1 MSLQPASTSQ
11 TATTSQD
18 ACYISL
24 LGLAEYFRTS
34 QPPNIKRC
42 IQCLQALFTF
52 NPPSKVE
59 ARTHLQM
66 GQILMTYTHNI
77 DKAREHLEK
86 AWKLSESLLN
96 FDDVKFDTASMLAEL
111 YKQIDQVPLAKAMLR
126 KAIELSQNNV
136 YWHCKL
142 LLQLSQ
148 LHANDKE
155 YTLASELLAVGA
167 ESADESSATY
177 LKVLFLLSRAMI
189 LMIERKTN
197 DVLAL
202 LNSAGAIIDNSI
214 ANPHQKEYLKV
225 FFLVLQV
232 CYYLALGQVKT
243 VKPSLKQLQMSI
255 QTIMAP
261 NWPADEVI
269 FGQNPLDM
277 FVWLPKEQ
285 LYVLVYLVTVSHS
298 MMAGYMDKAQKYTEK
313 ALTQIEKLKSQDDK
327 PILSVF
333 KVILLEHIVM
343 CRLVMGNRELAI
355 REIAICRDVCMSS
368 GPKGQLMRRHSAQ
381 LHCLVGLYAMSTSFF
396 EHAERQF
403 LTCVTETSERD
414 LKLFANLNLAIIY
427 LRTKRDKDLKQIL
440 DAVSTENTH
449 TYSSQA
455 LMGGFYYVQG
465 LHAFHKA
472 SFHEAKRF
480 LRETLKMANAEDLNR
495 LTSCSLVLLSHVFL
509 SIGNSKESMNMVTP
523 AMQLASKIPDIHVQL
538 WGSAILKDLHRMSKD
553 AIHEKEAYANH
564 VKYSENLIADQLRC
578 VQSPH
583 HALIDWLDG
592 PPNTML
598 AITAPEKDQQMPTNA
613 LPLPPA
619 DAKTTMPVQQP
630 PMNIQKQQQ
639 APAQNMQLPIASTST
654 AIQYAAT
661 PSVPQPASAP
671 PLHQPHMQSVIVPS
685 IAAAHP
691 IPSTSNQIPQNF
703 HNIQQ
708 AVGPQV
714 HQLQPQQYGQYY

>member
-1 MSLQPASTSQ
+1 MSVANTG
-11 TATTSQD
+11 AASQD

-34 QPPNIKRC
+34 QPPNIKKC

-52 NPPSKVE
+52 QPPSKVE

-66 GQILMTYTHNI
+66 GQVLMAYTLNI
-77 DKAREHLEK
+77 NLARQHLEQ
-86 AWKLSESLLN
+86 AWNISEPLMN
-96 FDDVKFDTASMLAEL
+96 FDDVKFDTASLLAQLHLQME
-111 YKQIDQVPLAKAMLR
+111 QSSHAKAMLR
-126 KAIELSQNNV
+126 RAVELSQNNV

-148 LHANDKE
+148 IHANDRE
-155 YTLASELLAVGA
+155 YSLASDLLAVGA
-167 ESADESSATY
+167 ESAEEAGATY

-202 LNSAGAIIDNSI
+202 LNSAGQIIDNNI
-214 ANPHQKEYLKV
+214 PNPHQKEYLKV

-261 NWPADEVI
+261 NWPSDELI
-269 FGQNPLDM
+269 FGSNQLEM

-313 ALTQIEKLKSQDDK
+313 ALIQIEKLKMQEDK
-327 PILSVF
+327 SILSVF

-343 CRLVMGNRELAI
+343 CRMVMGNRELAI
-355 REIAICRDVCMSS
+355 REIAAARDVCLAA
-368 GPKGQLMRRHSAQ
+368 PNRNLLKRHSAQ
-381 LHCLVGLYAMSTSFF
+381 LHCLIGLYSMSTSFF

-403 LTCVTETSERD
+403 LVCVNETNERD

-427 LRTKRDKDLKQIL
+427 LRTKRDADLKQIL
-440 DAVSTENTH
+440 DTVSTENTH

-465 LHAFHKA
+465 LHAFHKN

-553 AIHEKEAYANH
+553 AQHEKEAYANH
-564 VKYSENLIADQLRC
+564 VKYSENLIADQRKC
-578 VQSPH
+578 VQSSH
-583 HALIDWLDG
+583 HELVNWFQGDPPVTSGASLNLPVAAAEASPSAL
-592 PPNTML
+592 
-598 AITAPEKDQQMPTNA
+598 
-613 LPLPPA
+613 
-619 DAKTTMPVQQP
+619 QP
-630 PMNIQKQQQ
+630 PTQ
-639 APAQNMQLPIASTST
+639 
-654 AIQYAAT
+654 
-661 PSVPQPASAP
+661 
-671 PLHQPHMQSVIVPS
+671 
-685 IAAAHP
+685 
-691 IPSTSNQIPQNF
+691 F
-703 HNIQQ
+703 
-708 AVGPQV
+708 
-714 HQLQPQQYGQYY
+714 GQFY

>member
-261 NWPADEVI
+261 NWPADEEK
-269 FGQNPLDM
+269 PLAKYRTISYKFDS
-277 FVWLPKEQ
+277 W
-285 LYVLVYLVTVSHS
+285 VTVFKCPTILKKRKRS
-298 MMAGYMDKAQKYTEK
+298 GQT
-313 ALTQIEKLKSQDDK
+313 LKSLQLEVTKTFKK
-327 PILSVF
+327 P
-333 KVILLEHIVM
+333 
-343 CRLVMGNRELAI
+343 
-355 REIAICRDVCMSS
+355 
-368 GPKGQLMRRHSAQ
+368 
-381 LHCLVGLYAMSTSFF
+381 
-396 EHAERQF
+396 
-403 LTCVTETSERD
+403 
-414 LKLFANLNLAIIY
+414 LKIN
-427 LRTKRDKDLKQIL
+427 
-440 DAVSTENTH
+440 VW
-449 TYSSQA
+449 
-455 LMGGFYYVQG
+455 GF
-465 LHAFHKA
+465 
-472 SFHEAKRF
+472 
-480 LRETLKMANAEDLNR
+480 
-495 LTSCSLVLLSHVFL
+495 
-509 SIGNSKESMNMVTP
+509 
-523 AMQLASKIPDIHVQL
+523 
-538 WGSAILKDLHRMSKD
+538 
-553 AIHEKEAYANH
+553 
-564 VKYSENLIADQLRC
+564 
-578 VQSPH
+578 
-583 HALIDWLDG
+583 
-592 PPNTML
+592 
-598 AITAPEKDQQMPTNA
+598 
-613 LPLPPA
+613 
-619 DAKTTMPVQQP
+619 
-630 PMNIQKQQQ
+630 
-639 APAQNMQLPIASTST
+639 
-654 AIQYAAT
+654 
-661 PSVPQPASAP
+661 VP
-671 PLHQPHMQSVIVPS
+671 
-685 IAAAHP
+685 
-691 IPSTSNQIPQNF
+691 
-703 HNIQQ
+703 
-708 AVGPQV
+708 
-714 HQLQPQQYGQYY
+714 

>member
-1 MSLQPASTSQ
+1 NAMSVPNTGA
-11 TATTSQD
+11 ASQD

-34 QPPNIKRC
+34 QPPNIKKC

-52 NPPSKVE
+52 QPPSKVE

-66 GQILMTYTHNI
+66 GQVLMAYTCNI
-77 DKAREHLEK
+77 NLARQHLEQ
-86 AWKLSESLLN
+86 AWNISEPLMN
-96 FDDVKFDTASMLAEL
+96 FDDVKFDTASLLAQLHLQTE
-111 YKQIDQVPLAKAMLR
+111 QSSHAKAMLR
-126 KAIELSQNNV
+126 RAVELSQNNV

-148 LHANDKE
+148 IHANDRE
-155 YTLASELLAVGA
+155 YSLASDLLAVGA
-167 ESADESSATY
+167 ESAEEAGATY

-202 LNSAGAIIDNSI
+202 LNSAGQIIDNNI
-214 ANPHQKEYLKV
+214 PNPHQKEYLKV

-261 NWPADEVI
+261 NWPSDELI
-269 FGQNPLDM
+269 FGANQLEM

-313 ALTQIEKLKSQDDK
+313 ALTQIEKLKLQEDK
-327 PILSVF
+327 SILSVF

-343 CRLVMGNRELAI
+343 CRMVMGNRELAI
-355 REIAICRDVCMSS
+355 REIAAARDVCLAA
-368 GPKGQLMRRHSAQ
+368 PHRNLLKRHSAQ
-381 LHCLVGLYAMSTSFF
+381 LHCLIGLYSMSTSFF

-403 LTCVTETSERD
+403 LVCVSETSERD

-427 LRTKRDKDLKQIL
+427 LRTKRDADLKRIL

-465 LHAFHKA
+465 LHAFHKN

-553 AIHEKEAYANH
+553 VPHEKEAYANH
-564 VKYSENLIADQLRC
+564 VKYSENLIADQRKC
-578 VQSPH
+578 VQSSH
-583 HALIDWLDG
+583 HELVNWFQGD
-592 PPNTML
+592 PPVTSGASLNL
-598 AITAPEKDQQMPTNA
+598 LPVTAASD
-613 LPLPPA
+613 
-619 DAKTTMPVQQP
+619 
-630 PMNIQKQQQ
+630 
-639 APAQNMQLPIASTST
+639 ASTS
-654 AIQYAAT
+654 AL
-661 PSVPQPASAP
+661 QPAGA
-671 PLHQPHMQSVIVPS
+671 Q
-685 IAAAHP
+685 
-691 IPSTSNQIPQNF
+691 F
-703 HNIQQ
+703 
-708 AVGPQV
+708 
-714 HQLQPQQYGQYY
+714 GQFY

>member
-1 MSLQPASTSQ
+1 MSVANTG
-11 TATTSQD
+11 AASQD

-34 QPPNIKRC
+34 QPPNIKKC

-52 NPPSKVE
+52 QPPSKVE

-66 GQILMTYTHNI
+66 GQVLMAYTCNI
-77 DKAREHLEK
+77 NLARQHLEQ
-86 AWKLSESLLN
+86 AWNISEPLMN
-96 FDDVKFDTASMLAEL
+96 FDDVKFDTASLLAQLHLQTE
-111 YKQIDQVPLAKAMLR
+111 QSSHAKAMLR
-126 KAIELSQNNV
+126 RAVELSQNNV

-148 LHANDKE
+148 IHANDRE
-155 YTLASELLAVGA
+155 YSLASDLLAVGA
-167 ESADESSATY
+167 ESAEEAGATY

-202 LNSAGAIIDNSI
+202 LNSAGQIIDNNI
-214 ANPHQKEYLKV
+214 PNPHQKEYLKV

-261 NWPADEVI
+261 NWPSDELI
-269 FGQNPLDM
+269 FGSNQLEM

-313 ALTQIEKLKSQDDK
+313 ALTQIEKLKMQEDK
-327 PILSVF
+327 SILSVF

-343 CRLVMGNRELAI
+343 CRMVMGNRELAI
-355 REIAICRDVCMSS
+355 REIAAARDVCLAA
-368 GPKGQLMRRHSAQ
+368 PHRKLLKRHSAQ
-381 LHCLVGLYAMSTSFF
+381 LHCLIGLYSMSTSFF

-403 LTCVTETSERD
+403 LVCVNETSERD

-427 LRTKRDKDLKQIL
+427 LRTKRDADLKQIL

-465 LHAFHKA
+465 LHAFHKN

-553 AIHEKEAYANH
+553 AQHEKEAYANH
-564 VKYSENLIADQLRC
+564 VKYSENLIADQRKC
-578 VQSPH
+578 VQSSH
-583 HALIDWLDG
+583 HELVNWFQGD
-592 PPNTML
+592 PPVTSGVPLN
-598 AITAPEKDQQMPTNA
+598 
-613 LPLPPA
+613 LPGGA
-619 DAKTTMPVQQP
+619 VE
-630 PMNIQKQQQ
+630 
-639 APAQNMQLPIASTST
+639 ASTS
-654 AIQYAAT
+654 AL
-661 PSVPQPASAP
+661 PPPA
-671 PLHQPHMQSVIVPS
+671 Q
-685 IAAAHP
+685 
-691 IPSTSNQIPQNF
+691 F
-703 HNIQQ
+703 
-708 AVGPQV
+708 
-714 HQLQPQQYGQYY
+714 GQFY

>member
-1 MSLQPASTSQ
+1 MSVSN
-11 TATTSQD
+11 TATASQD

-34 QPPNIKRC
+34 QPPNIKKC

-52 NPPSKVE
+52 QPPSKVE

-66 GQILMTYTHNI
+66 GQVLMAYTHNI
-77 DKAREHLEK
+77 NLARQHLEQ
-86 AWKLSESLLN
+86 AWSISEPLMN
-96 FDDVKFDTASMLAEL
+96 FDDVKFDTASLLAQLHLQTE
-111 YKQIDQVPLAKAMLR
+111 QRSHAKAMLR
-126 KAIELSQNNV
+126 RAVELSQNNV

-148 LHANDKE
+148 IHASDRE
-155 YTLASELLAVGA
+155 YSLASDLLAVGA
-167 ESADESSATY
+167 ESAEEAGATY

-202 LNSAGAIIDNSI
+202 LNSAGQIIDNNI
-214 ANPHQKEYLKV
+214 PNPHQKEYLKV

-261 NWPADEVI
+261 NWPSDDFI
-269 FGQNPLDM
+269 FGSNQLEM

-313 ALTQIEKLKSQDDK
+313 ALTQIEKLKLQEDK
-327 PILSVF
+327 SILSVF

-343 CRLVMGNRELAI
+343 CRMVMGNRELAI
-355 REIAICRDVCMSS
+355 REIAAARDVCLAAPQRSLL
-368 GPKGQLMRRHSAQ
+368 KRHSAQ
-381 LHCLVGLYAMSTSFF
+381 LHCLVGLYAMSTNFF

-403 LTCVTETSERD
+403 LVCVSETSERD

-427 LRTKRDKDLKQIL
+427 LRTKRDADLKQIL

-465 LHAFHKA
+465 LHAFHKN

-553 AIHEKEAYANH
+553 SQHEKEAYANH
-564 VKYSENLIADQLRC
+564 VKYSENLIADQRKC
-578 VQSPH
+578 VQSAH
-583 HALIDWLDG
+583 HELVNWFHGD
-592 PPNTML
+592 PPVTSGVP
-598 AITAPEKDQQMPTNA
+598 IA
-613 LPLPPA
+613 LPVA
-619 DAKTTMPVQQP
+619 A
-630 PMNIQKQQQ
+630 
-639 APAQNMQLPIASTST
+639 AEASTS
-654 AIQYAAT
+654 AL
-661 PSVPQPASAP
+661 QPAA
-671 PLHQPHMQSVIVPS
+671 Q
-685 IAAAHP
+685 
-691 IPSTSNQIPQNF
+691 F
-703 HNIQQ
+703 
-708 AVGPQV
+708 G
-714 HQLQPQQYGQYY
+714 GQFY

>member
-1 MSLQPASTSQ
+1 MSLQTVGSNN
-11 TATTSQD
+11 ATTSQD

-24 LGLAEYFRTS
+24 LGLAENFRTS
-34 QPPNIKRC
+34 QPPNIKKC

-52 NPPSKVE
+52 QPPSKVE
-59 ARTHLQM
+59 ARTHLQL
-66 GQILMTYTHNI
+66 GQILMAYTNNT
-77 DKAREHLEK
+77 DMARTHLEA
-86 AWKLSESLLN
+86 AWKLSEPLLN
-96 FDDVKFDTASMLAEL
+96 FDDVKFDTASLLAEL
-111 YKQIDQVPLAKAMLR
+111 YLQIDQNSTSKAILR
-126 KAIELSQNNV
+126 KAIELSLNNV

-142 LLQLSQ
+142 LLQLAQ
-148 LHANDKE
+148 LHANDRE
-155 YTLASELLAVGA
+155 YNLASELLAVGA
-167 ESADESSATY
+167 ESAEEAGATY

-202 LNSAGAIIDNSI
+202 LNSAGAIIDNHI
-214 ANPHQKEYLKV
+214 NNPHQKEYLKV

-261 NWPADEVI
+261 NWPTDEVI
-269 FGQNPLDM
+269 FGQNPLEM

-313 ALTQIEKLKSQDDK
+313 ALTQIEKLKAQDDK
-327 PILSVF
+327 CILSVF

-343 CRLVMGNRELAI
+343 CRMVMGNRELAI
-355 REIAICRDVCMSS
+355 REIAAARDVCLSS
-368 GPKGQLMRRHSAQ
+368 GPNGQLLKRHAAQ

-396 EHAERQF
+396 EHAENQF
-403 LTCVTETSERD
+403 LTCVNETTERD
-414 LKLFANLNLAIIY
+414 LKLFAKLNLAIIY
-427 LRTKRDKDLKQIL
+427 LRTKRDQDLKQIL

-509 SIGNSKESMNMVTP
+509 SISNSKESMNMVTP

-553 AIHEKEAYANH
+553 AQHEKEALANH
-564 VKYSENLIADQLRC
+564 VKYSENLIADQLKC
-578 VQSPH
+578 VQSIH
-583 HALIDWLDG
+583 HNLIDWLKG
-592 PPNTML
+592 PP
-598 AITAPEKDQQMPTNA
+598 PPTNA
-613 LPLPPA
+613 TAVAIATINTASSNNVALTA
-619 DAKTTMPVQQP
+619 AHS
-630 PMNIQKQQQ
+630 
-639 APAQNMQLPIASTST
+639 ASTQAAALISPIVSQT
-654 AIQYAAT
+654 IQYT
-661 PSVPQPASAP
+661 NQS
-671 PLHQPHMQSVIVPS
+671 PLNAVHTMHQHHNFQQHQTHHQQS
-685 IAAAHP
+685 
-691 IPSTSNQIPQNF
+691 
-703 HNIQQ
+703 
-708 AVGPQV
+708 
-714 HQLQPQQYGQYY
+714 YY

>member
-1 MSLQPASTSQ
+1 MSVVSTTPA
-11 TATTSQD
+11 SQD

-34 QPPNIKRC
+34 QPPNIKKC

-52 NPPSKVE
+52 QPPSKVE

-66 GQILMTYTHNI
+66 GQVLMAYTCNI
-77 DKAREHLEK
+77 DLARRHLEQ
-86 AWKLSESLLN
+86 AWSIAEPLMN
-96 FDDVKFDTASMLAEL
+96 FDDVKFDTASLLAQLHLQTE
-111 YKQIDQVPLAKAMLR
+111 QSSHAKAMLR
-126 KAIELSQNNV
+126 RAVELSQNNV

-148 LHANDKE
+148 IHASDRE
-155 YTLASELLAVGA
+155 YSLASDLLAVGA
-167 ESADESSATY
+167 ESAEEAGATY

-202 LNSAGAIIDNSI
+202 LNSAGQIIDNNI
-214 ANPHQKEYLKV
+214 PNPHQKEYLKV

-261 NWPADEVI
+261 NWPSDESI
-269 FGQNPLDM
+269 FGGNQLEM

-313 ALTQIEKLKSQDDK
+313 ALTQIEKLKQQEDK
-327 PILSVF
+327 SILSVF

-343 CRLVMGNRELAI
+343 CRMVMGNRELAI
-355 REIAICRDVCMSS
+355 REIAAARDVCLAV
-368 GPKGQLMRRHSAQ
+368 PHRNLLKRHSAQ
-381 LHCLVGLYAMSTSFF
+381 LHCLIGLYSMSTSFF

-403 LTCVTETSERD
+403 LVCVNETTERD

-427 LRTKRDKDLKQIL
+427 LRTKREADLKQIL

-465 LHAFHKA
+465 LHAFHKS

-553 AIHEKEAYANH
+553 AQHEKEAYANH
-564 VKYSENLIADQLRC
+564 VKYSENLIADQRKC
-578 VQSPH
+578 VQSAH
-583 HALIDWLDG
+583 HELINWFQG
-592 PPNTML
+592 NPPVTSNSSL
-598 AITAPEKDQQMPTNA
+598 NPAVAVPT
-613 LPLPPA
+613 
-619 DAKTTMPVQQP
+619 TET
-630 PMNIQKQQQ
+630 
-639 APAQNMQLPIASTST
+639 STS
-654 AIQYAAT
+654 ALQ
-661 PSVPQPASAP
+661 
-671 PLHQPHMQSVIVPS
+671 
-685 IAAAHP
+685 
-691 IPSTSNQIPQNF
+691 
-703 HNIQQ
+703 
-708 AVGPQV
+708 
-714 HQLQPQQYGQYY
+714 QPQQPTAQFGQFY